1 MKEKPDTLW
10 GKAYILVSVANFFS
24 WLSYNMVTPVLTGYL
39 KTLGGSVFVC
49 GVAAGLFA
57 FTSLLSRPVSGLLVD
72 ALNKK
77 KLLYIFTLLMG
88 ASLFLYS
95 IIPSIPV
102 ILLFRGLHGIAFGI
116 SSTAS
121 LVLVSECVSE
131 ARIGEAVSYFGIMS
145 VASMAIGP
153 AIGIWLSDSYGYRVC
168 MLVSTAMLF
177 VAAFIAAMFPYIH
190 RKSEIEFRITD
201 VFSVPRIVEQKLIG
215 LSGVNAS
222 FTMMNGI
229 VSTYLVVFAA
239 ERGIHGS
246 SWHFTVNAV
255 VLILTRIL
263 MARKMNQWSL
273 KQNLYPAFIFGIVT
287 LLLIGWANSL
297 LLLIIAAAAKA
308 MAQSMSQPALQT
320 EALRRVIPEKRGVAC
335 STMYIGGDLGQA
347 VGPILGGLL
356 AQNFGYGN
364 MYFASVIPLVFACI
378 YFVMWSRSS
387 R

>member
-1 MKEKPDTLW
+1 
-10 GKAYILVSVANFFS
+10 
-24 WLSYNMVTPVLTGYL
+24 
-39 KTLGGSVFVC
+39 
-49 GVAAGLFA
+49 
-57 FTSLLSRPVSGLLVD
+57 
-72 ALNKK
+72 
-77 KLLYIFTLLMG
+77 
-88 ASLFLYS
+88 
-95 IIPSIPV
+95 
-102 ILLFRGLHGIAFGI
+102 
-116 SSTAS
+116 
-121 LVLVSECVSE
+121 
-131 ARIGEAVSYFGIMS
+131 MS

-356 AQNFGYGN
+356 AQSFGYGN
-364 MYFASVIPLVFACI
+364 MFFASVIPLVFACI
-378 YFVMWSRSS
+378 YFVIWSRSS